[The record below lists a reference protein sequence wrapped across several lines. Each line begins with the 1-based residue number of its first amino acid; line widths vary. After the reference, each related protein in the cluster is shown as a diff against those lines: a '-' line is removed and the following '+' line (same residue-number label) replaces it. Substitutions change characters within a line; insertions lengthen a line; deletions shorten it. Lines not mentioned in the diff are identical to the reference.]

1 MPFFSTAHTKLYYDI
16 FESDFTATNN
26 SLPPTNLLLIHGF
39 GGTPASDFAG
49 QLPLLLQRY
58 RVIAPHLHGYGR
70 STHRTAYKLSFY
82 QDDAADLAALL
93 DTLDI
98 EQTLVVGFSDGGI
111 VGLLLAA
118 HYPQR
123 VIALAVMGAQPT
135 INTRN
140 TTAIRHWL
148 LEKPLPEDWQ
158 TELATLHGDPY
169 WRTLPSMYVEGQ
181 DALVAAGGI
190 IISDQELACIT
201 CPTLI
206 MHGKRDRIVP
216 ADYASILHEKIAGS
230 EMVLFDAG
238 HAAHLRCEQAYTLT
252 VTDFLRRHEP
262 GRPRGWPVQYP

>member
-1 MPFFSTAHTKLYYDI
+1 MPFFSTTHTTMYYDV
-16 FESDFTATNN
+16 FESDFTTPDN
-26 SLPPTNLLLIHGF
+26 STQTSNLLLIHGF

-49 QLPLLLQRY
+49 QLPILRQRY

-70 STHRTAYKLSFY
+70 STHRETYNLSFY

-93 DTLDI
+93 DMLGI
-98 EQTLVVGFSDGGI
+98 NQTLVVGFSDGGI

-135 INTRN
+135 INTQN

-158 TELATLHGDPY
+158 VELATLHGDPY

-190 IISDQELACIT
+190 IISDQELASIT

-216 ADYASILHEKIAGS
+216 ADYASILREKIAGS

-238 HAAHLRCEQAYTLT
+238 HAAHLRCEQEYTSTLT
-252 VTDFLRRHEP
+252 GFLRRQA
-262 GRPRGWPVQYP
+262 R

>member
-1 MPFFSTAHTKLYYDI
+1 MYYDI
-16 FESDFTATNN
+16 FESDFTTPGN
-26 SLPPTNLLLIHGF
+26 STSPLNLLLIHGF
-39 GGTPASDFAG
+39 GGTPESDFAR
-49 QLPLLLQRY
+49 QLPLLRQRY
-58 RVIAPHLHGYGR
+58 RVIAPHLHGYSR
-70 STHRTAYKLSFY
+70 STHREAYNLTFY

-93 DTLDI
+93 DTLAID
-98 EQTLVVGFSDGGI
+98 QTLVVGFSDGGI

-118 HYPQR
+118 HYPQH

-135 INTRN
+135 INTQN

-158 TELATLHGDPY
+158 IELATLHGEPY

-190 IISDQELACIT
+190 IISDSELAGIT

-216 ADYASILHEKIAGS
+216 ASYADILHQKIAGS

-238 HAAHLRCEQAYTLT
+238 HAAHLRCEQEYTST
-252 VTDFLRRHEP
+252 VTDFLRRYDD
-262 GRPRGWPVQYP
+262 R

>member
-1 MPFFSTAHTKLYYDI
+1 MPFFSTKHTTMYYDI
-16 FESDFTATNN
+16 FTSDFTTLENRTPQ
-26 SLPPTNLLLIHGF
+26 SSLLLIHGF

-49 QLPLLLQRY
+49 QLPLFRQRY
-58 RVIAPHLHGYGR
+58 RVIAPHLHGYGH
-70 STHRTAYKLSFY
+70 STHRQSYDLTFY

-93 DTLDI
+93 DMLGI

-118 HYPQR
+118 RYPER
-123 VIALAVMGAQPT
+123 VTALAVMGAQPT
-135 INTRN
+135 INTQN

-158 TELATLHGDPY
+158 AELAALHGDPY
-169 WRTLPSMYVEGQ
+169 WHTLPSMYVEGQ
-181 DALVAAGGI
+181 DALVAAGGVI
-190 IISDQELACIT
+190 VSDYELANIT

-216 ADYASILHEKIAGS
+216 AAYASILHEKIANS

-238 HAAHLRCEQAYTLT
+238 HAAHLRCEQEYTAT
-252 VTDFLRRHEP
+252 VTDFLHRHERH
-262 GRPRGWPVQYP
+262 GSI